1 MSTARGLEQICTA
14 NARRAVADMKE
25 LSVCHLHSGKDH
37 EEMGSVEARK
47 ILIRDE
53 AKLVTSRV
61 AESTAVDC
69 WEITDCVIKGL
80 EGKIN
85 KY

>member
-1 MSTARGLEQICTA
+1 MHTGLLQIKKDCLC
-14 NARRAVADMKE
+14 VAFITEKT
-25 LSVCHLHSGKDH
+25 KKQWA
-37 EEMGSVEARK
+37 SVEARK

-80 EGKIN
+80 VGKN
-85 KY
+85 